1 MPATAVPT
9 FLASRLNPDLVA
21 ETDPAGRFV
30 AIDDINGNDW
40 VNVDNRMLVIIK
52 NTTVNTL
59 TCTFTATSTYS
70 GIALP
75 DEVVVIPA
83 SQLCLIG
90 PWPNTDFGGGGVS
103 TTIEVQYSGT
113 TPAAKILIL
122 DVKKNDA

>member
-1 MPATAVPT
+1 MPATAVT
-9 FLASRLNPDLVA
+9 TNQASRINPDLVA
-21 ETDPAGRFV
+21 EVDPGGRFV
-30 AIDDINGNDW
+30 AIDDTNGNDW

-59 TCTFTATSTYS
+59 TCTFAATSTYS

-83 SQLCLIG
+83 NQLCLIG
-90 PWPNTDFGGGGVS
+90 PWPNKDFGGGGVN

-122 DVKKNDA
+122 DVRQNNA